1 MAIRTIL
8 KDEDPVLRKRTRAV
22 TDFSARI
29 SELLDDMRDT
39 LEEAN
44 GLGLAAPQVGI
55 LRKAAIIVDGEEIV
69 ELLNP
74 ELIDS
79 EGEVG
84 MDEGCLS
91 FPGKYGYVRRPQK
104 VTVKAQDRNGRPFTR
119 EFADL
124 SARAACHEIDHLNG
138 ILFIDLVEEPPE
150 DYEEDAKGQDNP
162 DGELI

>member
-1 MAIRTIL
+1 MAIRTIF
-8 KDEDPVLRKRTRAV
+8 KDEDPVLRKKTRTI
-22 TDFSARI
+22 TDFGERI
-29 SELLDDMRDT
+29 SELLDDLRDT

-55 LRKAAIIVDGEEIV
+55 LRKAAIIIDGEETV

-84 MDEGCLS
+84 MDESCLS
-91 FPGKYGYVRRPQK
+91 FPGKYGYVYRPQK
-104 VTVKAQDRNGRPFTR
+104 VTVKAQDRYGNPFTR
-119 EFADL
+119 EFVDI

-138 ILFIDLVEEPPE
+138 ILFIDLVVDPPE
-150 DYEEDAKGQDNP
+150 DYKDEDDAEQHEDS
-162 DGELI
+162 DGE